1 MSIRQRKSM
10 KAIAVFVAFAVV
22 QVYIQ
27 LSFAGT
33 VSPSYAMLVQQQLI
47 VRVTTSGNRPILVN
61 GNSTASGGSLAT
73 GAIIETPDGVSATID
88 LGPLGTLDLAPNS
101 KVVLDF
107 DCPPAPP
114 TPPAPGTEP
123 EPCKVKVR
131 VLAGCVVLKTKKGT
145 EGQIDTEQQE
155 KVQESQRTG
164 GGAPLNFCTPGAGA
178 GSTAAGAAAATTG
191 GGIGAGTI
199 AAIVI
204 AGGLLTGGLIFG
216 FSGGG
221 PTTTTTTS
229 GTTP

>member
-1 MSIRQRKSM
+1 M
-10 KAIAVFVAFAVV
+10 KAIAVFVAFAVA
-22 QVYIQ
+22 QISIQ
-27 LSFAGT
+27 LSFAST

-47 VRVTTSGNRPILVN
+47 VRVSTSGNRPILVN

-114 TPPAPGTEP
+114 AGTEP
-123 EPCKVKVR
+123 APCTVKVKV
-131 VLAGCVVLKTKKGT
+131 LSGCVVLKTKKGT
-145 EGQIDTEQQE
+145 QGQIDTEQQE
-155 KVQESQRTG
+155 KIQESNNKG

-178 GSTAAGAAAATTG
+178 AATAAGAAATG

-199 AAIVI
+199 AAAVI
-204 AGGLLTGGLIFG
+204 AGGLLAGGLIFG
-216 FSGGG
+216 FSGGSNPSPG
-221 PTTTTTTS
+221 AP
-229 GTTP
+229 

>member
-1 MSIRQRKSM
+1 M
-10 KAIAVFVAFAVV
+10 KAIAVFVAFAVA
-22 QVYIQ
+22 QISIQ
-27 LSFAGT
+27 LSFAST

-47 VRVTTSGNRPILVN
+47 VRVSTSGNRPILVN

-114 TPPAPGTEP
+114 AGTEA
-123 EPCKVKVR
+123 EPCKVKVK
-131 VLAGCVVLKTKKGT
+131 VLSGCVVLKTKKGT
-145 EGQIDTEQQE
+145 QGQIDTEQQE
-155 KVQESQRTG
+155 KIQESNNKG
-164 GGAPLNFCTPGAGA
+164 GGAPLNFCAPGAGA
-178 GSTAAGAAAATTG
+178 GTAAAGAAATTA

-199 AAIVI
+199 AAVVI
-204 AGGLLTGGLIFG
+204 AGGLLAGGLIFG

-221 PTTTTTTS
+221 NPS
-229 GTTP
+229 PGAP

>member
-10 KAIAVFVAFAVV
+10 KAIAVFVAFAVA
-22 QVYIQ
+22 QISIQ
-27 LSFAGT
+27 LSFAST

-47 VRVTTSGNRPILVN
+47 VRVSTSGNRPILVN

-114 TPPAPGTEP
+114 AGTEA
-123 EPCKVKVR
+123 EPCKVKVK
-131 VLAGCVVLKTKKGT
+131 VLAGCVVMKTKKGT
-145 EGQIDTEQQE
+145 QGQIDTEQQE
-155 KVQESQRTG
+155 KIQESNKKG

-178 GSTAAGAAAATTG
+178 GTAAAGAAATTA

-199 AAIVI
+199 AAAVI
-204 AGGLLTGGLIFG
+204 AGGLLAGGLIFG
-216 FSGGG
+216 FSGGNSS
-221 PTTTTTTS
+221 PS
-229 GTTP
+229 AP

>member
-1 MSIRQRKSM
+1 MNIRQRKSM
-10 KAIAVFVAFAVV
+10 KAIAIFAAFAVA
-22 QVYIQ
+22 QISIQ
-27 LSFAGT
+27 LSFAST

-47 VRVTTSGNRPILVN
+47 VRVSTSGNRPIQVN

-73 GAIIETPDGVSATID
+73 GAIIETPDGTSATID

-101 KVVLDF
+101 KVVLEF

-114 TPPAPGTEP
+114 TPPPAGTEP
-123 EPCKVKVR
+123 EPCKVKVK

-145 EGQIDTEQQE
+145 QGQIDTEQQE
-155 KVQESQRTG
+155 KIHESNKKG
-164 GGAPLNFCTPGAGA
+164 GGAPLNFCAL
-178 GSTAAGAAAATTG
+178 GAAAATAAATTA

-199 AAIVI
+199 AAVVV

-221 PTTTTTTS
+221 NTS
-229 GTTP
+229 PGTP

>member
-10 KAIAVFVAFAVV
+10 KAIAVFVAFAVA
-22 QVYIQ
+22 QISIQ

-33 VSPSYAMLVQQQLI
+33 VSPSYAMLVQQQLV

-88 LGPLGTLDLAPNS
+88 LGPLGTLDLAPNT
-101 KVVLDF
+101 KVVLEF
-107 DCPPAPP
+107 ECPPPPP

-123 EPCKVKVR
+123 EPCKVKVK

-145 EGQIDTEQQE
+145 QGQIDTEQQE
-155 KVQESQRTG
+155 KVRQDDSKKKG
-164 GGAPLNFCTPGAGA
+164 AGAPLNFCTPGAGA
-178 GSTAAGAAAATTG
+178 GAAAAAAAATTA

-199 AAIVI
+199 AAVVI

-216 FSGGG
+216 FSGGAN
-221 PTTTTTTS
+221 PS
-229 GTTP
+229 GTGP

>member
-1 MSIRQRKSM
+1 M
-10 KAIAVFVAFAVV
+10 KAIAVFVAFAVA
-22 QVYIQ
+22 QISIQ

-33 VSPSYAMLVQQQLI
+33 VSPSYATLVQQQLV

-88 LGPLGTLDLAPNS
+88 LGPLGTLDLAPNT
-101 KVVLDF
+101 KVVLEF
-107 DCPPAPP
+107 ECPPPPP

-123 EPCKVKVR
+123 EPCKVKVK

-145 EGQIDTEQQE
+145 QGQIDTEQQD
-155 KVQESQRTG
+155 KVQESNNKG

-178 GSTAAGAAAATTG
+178 GAAAAAAATTA

-199 AAIVI
+199 AAVVI

-221 PTTTTTTS
+221 NPS
-229 GTTP
+229 GTAP

>member
-1 MSIRQRKSM
+1 MSIRQQKSM
-10 KAIAVFVAFAVV
+10 KALAVFMAFAVA
-22 QVYIQ
+22 QISMQ
-27 LSFAGT
+27 LSFAST
-33 VSPSYAMLVQQQLI
+33 ASPSYAMLVQQQLI

-123 EPCKVKVR
+123 APCRVR
-131 VLAGCVVLKTKKGT
+131 TKVLAGCVVLKTKKGT
-145 EGQIDTEQQE
+145 SGQIDAELQE
-155 KVQESQRTG
+155 NVQSSSSTG
-164 GGAPLNFCTPGAGA
+164 GGAPLNFC
-178 GSTAAGAAAATTG
+178 AAGAAAAAAGAAATTA

-199 AAIVI
+199 AAIAI
-204 AGGLLTGGLIFG
+204 AGGLLAGGLIFG
-216 FSGGG
+216 FTGGD
-221 PTTTTTTS
+221 TVLS